1 MKELVLF
8 VCALS
13 NPDCLNNPKRVVVEY
28 YDNALCHK
36 VAQEAAAAILR
47 STDRLLSYSCDGKQ
61 YFPPYGKPFIIPVP
75 DDETIG

>member
-1 MKELVLF
+1 MKELILF

-13 NPDCLNNPKRVVVEY
+13 NPQCEKYPEKIVVEY
-28 YDNALCHK
+28 ENNVLCHK

-47 STDRLLSYSCDGKQ
+47 SSDRLMSYTCDGKR
-61 YFPPYGKPFIIPVP
+61 FVPPYGKPFIVPVP